1 MSFNCE
7 TDADKSF
14 EFENTQYSNS
24 KFIFEKQVNDQISFL
39 EVVVTNYWDKFFTS
53 VFRKKTVTG
62 LFTSHLDF
70 TAFSYIVEFVRILLH
85 RVNFNFVN
93 FIVTI

>member
-39 EVVVTNYWDKFFTS
+39 EVVVTNY
-53 VFRKKTVTG
+53 
-62 LFTSHLDF
+62 
-70 TAFSYIVEFVRILLH
+70 
-85 RVNFNFVN
+85 
-93 FIVTI
+93 